1 MTIILISKTK
11 IKIFMT
17 EKEKIKQY
25 LEAKGISKNGFYQK
39 TGLSMGFLDSGKSL
53 GVDKLKIIIDNFP
66 DLPIDWVVFDRPPS
80 DSHISNESG
89 VVVAGENSGSIDNRH
104 YYSDS
109 PDVLKAQ
116 VDLLEERIKEKDA
129 QIKEKDAQ
137 ISRLLTILEK
147 R

>member
-1 MTIILISKTK
+1 MLNS
-11 IKIFMT
+11 
-17 EKEKIKQY
+17 
-25 LEAKGISKNGFYQK
+25 
-39 TGLSMGFLDSGKSL
+39 SG
-53 GVDKLKIIIDNFP
+53 DNFAN
-66 DLPIDWVVFDRPPS
+66 VVGNNNRQT
-80 DSHISNESG
+80 I
-89 VVVAGENSGSIDNRH
+89 GSIDNRH

-137 ISRLLTILEK
+137 ISRLLAILEK

>member
-1 MTIILISKTK
+1 MDNTSVKDRLTSYLSTKKISKSEFGRTIGVSTSFVTAIRK
-11 IKIFMT
+11 SIQPDKVASIA
-17 EKEKIKQY
+17 QY
-25 LEAKGISKNGFYQK
+25 YPDLNIQWLL
-39 TGLSMGFLDSGKSL
+39 TGEGTMLNSSG
-53 GVDKLKIIIDNFP
+53 DNFAN
-66 DLPIDWVVFDRPPS
+66 VVGYNNRQT
-80 DSHISNESG
+80 I
-89 VVVAGENSGSIDNRH
+89 GSIDNRH

>member
-1 MTIILISKTK
+1 MAQGVKERLISFLKYK
-11 IKIFMT
+11 ELSQSKF
-17 EKEKIKQY
+17 EKICGFSNGY
-25 LEAKGISKNGFYQK
+25 INNIRSGIGADKLQSVLCNFPELNA
-39 TGLSMGFLDSGKSL
+39 TWLISGEGEMLKSL
-53 GVDKLKIIIDNFP
+53 SIGDNN
-66 DLPIDWVVFDRPPS
+66 LIGNEI
-80 DSHISNESG
+80 SHS
-89 VVVAGENSGSIDNRH
+89 SIDNRH

>member
-1 MTIILISKTK
+1 MDNTSVKDRLTSYLSTKKISKSEFGRTIGVSTSFVTAIRK
-11 IKIFMT
+11 SIQPDKVASIAQNYPDLN
-17 EKEKIKQY
+17 IQW
-25 LEAKGISKNGFYQK
+25 LL
-39 TGLSMGFLDSGKSL
+39 TGEGTMLNSSG
-53 GVDKLKIIIDNFP
+53 DNFAN
-66 DLPIDWVVFDRPPS
+66 VVGNNNRQT
-80 DSHISNESG
+80 I
-89 VVVAGENSGSIDNRH
+89 GSIDNRH